1 MDNTVFEQ
9 AIAQI
14 PTPFYL
20 FDEITLQ
27 RQFKHLQ
34 SLLPKKTVICYAM
47 KANPFIVG
55 QIASLSGKIEVCSPG
70 ELRICHKLG
79 IPDSQLVISGVYKDP
94 TLMESLI
101 CNHPDIDRYTV
112 ESTAQFDLL
121 ESLAANQG
129 VSIGLLMRL
138 TSGNQFGMC
147 EEEAKAVIKRCV
159 DNPHVA
165 CAGIQFFSGTQKTSP
180 RRLRSEL
187 MYLDDFI
194 VQLEYAMGIEI
205 GELEYGAGLPALYFD
220 EERKAEVRQDELT
233 SELRDVL
240 DSLQFRRTI
249 VLELGRSIAASCG
262 MYATRIVDAKTND
275 TGRYAI
281 VDGGKH
287 QISYYGNALAMKQ
300 PPCHL
305 RAKEPSADP
314 KKWNICG
321 SLCTVNDILAK
332 QLELCNPQIGD
343 VLVFERA
350 GAYCMTEGLSLFLSR
365 DLPRIAIR
373 GADGTV
379 RIARDRI
386 ETNPFNTPSSNL

>member
-1 MDNTVFEQ
+1 MDNNVFEQ
-9 AIAQI
+9 AIMQI

-20 FDEITLQ
+20 FDEIALQ
-27 RQFKHLQ
+27 QQFRHVQ
-34 SLLPKKTVICYAM
+34 SLLPKKTAICYAM

-55 QIASLSGKIEVCSPG
+55 QIASLSEKIEVCSPG
-70 ELRICHKLG
+70 ELHICHKLG

-112 ESTAQFDLL
+112 ESIAQFDLL
-121 ESLAANQG
+121 ESLATDQG
-129 VSIGLLMRL
+129 RSINLLMRL

-147 EEEAKAVIKRCV
+147 EEETKAVIKRCV
-159 DNPHVA
+159 DNPHVT
-165 CAGIQFFSGTQKTSP
+165 CAGIQFFSGTQKTSLK
-180 RRLRSEL
+180 RLRSEL
-187 MYLDDFI
+187 TYLDDFV
-194 VQLEYAMGIEI
+194 VQLEYAMGARIT
-205 GELEYGAGLPALYFD
+205 ELEYGAGLPALYFD
-220 EERKAEVRQDELT
+220 EEREAEVRQDELT
-233 SELRDVL
+233 SGLKDVL
-240 DSLQFRRTI
+240 ESLQFRGMI

-262 MYATRIVDAKTND
+262 MYAARIVDMKTND

-281 VDGGKH
+281 VDGGRH

-305 RAKEPSADP
+305 WAEKPNTDP
-314 KKWNICG
+314 EKWNICG

-365 DLPRIAIR
+365 DLPRVAIR

-379 RIARDRI
+379 RIARDRV
-386 ETNPFNTPSSNL
+386 ETNPFNMPSPNL